1 MAKTKNNNL
10 SLFQEEYIENSI
22 EELVSDRF
30 GKYAKYII
38 QDRALPDIRDGLKPV
53 QRRVLFAANEMG
65 IIHNTAYKKSAR
77 IVGEVIGKYHPHGDS
92 SVYETMVRMSQYW
105 KNNHILVDMHG
116 NNGSIDGDSAAAM
129 RYTETRLSKIS
140 NLLLRDLYKQT
151 VPFVNNFDDSEK
163 EPSVLP
169 ALFPNLLVNGATGIA
184 AGYATN
190 IAPHNLGEVI
200 DGIIARIDSPNCR
213 LETILNYIKGP
224 DFPTGGIIQGKQNIV
239 NAYLTGKEKIIIRS
253 KFDIIDE
260 SKNKQ
265 IIISEIPY
273 EVNKANLVR
282 QIDEIRIDNKI
293 PGIEEV
299 RDESSKDGL
308 RIVIDLKKESSIV
321 SIKNYLLKNTSLQ
334 ISYGI
339 NNIAIVNR
347 KPILCSLID
356 FIDNFINYQDEIL
369 LKSTLYD
376 LDKSKNKLE
385 IIQGLIKAVKILDE
399 VVSTIRR
406 SVDKKDAKKNL
417 ESKYNFTPVQSE
429 AIVQLRLYR
438 LTSTDIEILRKE
450 HDELVLKIDEYN
462 RLVESKD
469 RRSQHIKY
477 QLREIKKEYSIPR
490 KTIIQDEIEEIK
502 VDAISTISQEPCYIT
517 VSKDGYIKSVSKK
530 IKDSNQIES
539 LGLKESDSLVNEI
552 YCDSL
557 SKIIVI
563 TSKGNFAVISAF
575 KIKQSKW
582 KDVGEHLNNFINLE
596 SDEKIIYSFS
606 TSDFNKDYNLVSISS
621 NGMIKNTS
629 LKDLEVSRTSKTIN
643 LMKID
648 NDCTLTS
655 CILIL
660 DKNQK
665 DIIVFSKLGNYLRF
679 DLEQVPLTGLKSK
692 GVICMKVDKE
702 DELISIS
709 CSDVDSE
716 EYISI
721 FTNLGAK
728 RVAVKNFIKTSRAL
742 KAKSYMAQVKS
753 NPIIA
758 FSASLC
764 SSNDIF
770 YYQDNEN
777 NLIHEIKA
785 SDITISELDS
795 RVSSILKQISFIIKK
810 EKNEW

>member
-1 MAKTKNNNL
+1 MAKNKNNNL
-10 SLFQEEYIENSI
+10 SIFQEQHIENSI

-53 QRRVLFAANEMG
+53 QRRVLYAANEMG

-116 NNGSIDGDSAAAM
+116 NNGSVDGDSAAAM

-140 NLLLRDLYKQT
+140 NLLLRDLYKET

-253 KFDIIDE
+253 KFNIIDE

-265 IIISEIPY
+265 IIIYEIPY

-293 PGIEEV
+293 PGVEEV

-334 ISYGI
+334 VSYGI

-347 KPILCSLID
+347 KPILCSIID

-369 LKSTLYD
+369 LKATSFD
-376 LDKSKNKLE
+376 LAKSKNKLE

-399 VVSTIRR
+399 VVNTIRR

-417 ESKYNFTPVQSE
+417 ENKYNFSPVQSE

-450 HDELVLKIDEYN
+450 HDELVLRIDEYN
-462 RLVESKD
+462 KLIESKD
-469 RRSQHIKY
+469 RRNQFIKF
-477 QLREIKKEYSIPR
+477 QLREIKKEYSSSR
-490 KTIIQDEIEEIK
+490 KTEIQEEIEEIK
-502 VDAISTISQEPCYIT
+502 VDSISTISQEPCFISIT
-517 VSKDGYIKSVSKK
+517 KDGYIKSVSKK
-530 IKDSNQIES
+530 TKDSNDMSSFGI
-539 LGLKESDSLVNEI
+539 KESDSLVNEL

-557 SKIIVI
+557 SKVIVI
-563 TSKGNFAVISAF
+563 TSLGNFGIIPAF

-582 KDVGEHLNNFINLE
+582 KDVGEHLNNFINLQ
-596 SDEKIIYSFS
+596 SDEKVIHSLY
-606 TSDFNKDYNLVSISS
+606 TNDFNKQDHLISISS
-621 NGMIKNTS
+621 NGMIKRTS
-629 LKDLEVSRTSKTIN
+629 LKDLDVSRTSKTIN

-648 NDCTLTS
+648 DNSSLTS
-655 CILIL
+655 CAVL
-660 DKNQK
+660 KNQENM
-665 DIIVFSKLGNYLRF
+665 DLIVLSEQGNYLRF
-679 DLEQVPLTGLKSK
+679 DLDQVPLTGLKSK
-692 GVICMKVDKE
+692 GVICMKLNNEDK
-702 DELISIS
+702 LISVI
-709 CSDVDSE
+709 VNNE
-716 EYISI
+716 INEQYISI
-721 FTNLGAK
+721 FSNQGAK
-728 RVAVKNFIKTSRAL
+728 RISNKSFIKTSRAL
-742 KAKSYMAQVKS
+742 KSKPYLSQVKS
-753 NPIIA
+753 NPI
-758 FSASLC
+758 FVFNSYNSSSSDTFFYSLKD
-764 SSNDIF
+764 SNEI
-770 YYQDNEN
+770 Q
-777 NLIHEIKA
+777 EIKSVDIPI
-785 SDITISELDS
+785 SDLES
-795 RVSSILKQISFIIKK
+795 RVSSTLKDLNFIIKK
-810 EKNEW
+810 EKDIW